1 MAEWETA
8 ANMLIK
14 HFQVALKGAVPFT
27 FNWEGSEDGKE
38 GTGSDGA
45 KPKRKAKGKRKADPV
60 VEAKEKAGMDD
71 AGVEFMKNVC
81 RLVRTSGKGDALRE
95 SLLNVLLTEPLRTRF
110 SEITTGERKT
120 GVRQRYGLGFSAVF
134 GCGII

>member
-27 FNWEGSEDGKE
+27 FNWEGIEDGKE
-38 GTGSDGA
+38 GTVSDGA
-45 KPKRKAKGKRKADPV
+45 KRKRQTKGKQKVDPV
-60 VEAKEKAGMDD
+60 VAAKEKAGMDD

-81 RLVRTSGKGDALRE
+81 RLVRANGKGKSPSG
-95 SLLNVLLTEPLRTRF
+95 SLLNFLLT
-110 SEITTGERKT
+110 
-120 GVRQRYGLGFSAVF
+120 
-134 GCGII
+134 